1 MSFFDEHFV
10 VVEASST
17 SKEVKPVSKEQI
29 ERDKAEIKQLEEAT
43 LTMDQRS
50 VEMRIRELREAD
62 HRGNQERINSLIKDF
77 KVIDK
82 CLGDESKML
91 LEIKKEEFEAIKKKD
106 SADALNNAR
115 LKNVEAKLGIIKYK
129 SIIKEA
135 AGRPMRN
142 NINDRGNFNSNNRTN
157 DDRRE
162 FTKKLLFGG
171 AVGLAAIVATGV
183 GVTKCNKKGAFVRDN
198 NSTTITSTD
207 GTTSFMEETS
217 TMEVTTSTGDYT
229 LHTIEGFSAPTRE
242 TTEEV
247 VNGTNKDGKKVDNT
261 KKTGATKQTKKLR
274 ETTPKNKKVVISKA
288 TNHSDEVNNSTSQ
301 IPTNKNGERTDKKKN
316 PTPEIKPTGNKGTL
330 PIQPSK
336 KKLTDEQKNA
346 ESVNKA
352 ERIDNNSQYTFVSD
366 DNIYN
371 MNLSQNSNTKVYKLI
386 RR

>member
-10 VVEASST
+10 VEEASST
-17 SKEVKPVSKEQI
+17 SREVKPVSKEQI

-50 VEMRIRELREAD
+50 VAMRIRELREAD
-62 HRGNQERINSLIKDF
+62 HKENQEKINSLIKDF

-82 CLGDESKML
+82 CLGDESKIL

-115 LKNVEAKLGIIKYK
+115 LKNIEAKLGIIKYK

-142 NINDRGNFNSNNRTN
+142 NINDRGNFNSNNRAN

-261 KKTGATKQTKKLR
+261 KKTGETKQTKKLR

-288 TNHSDEVNNSTSQ
+288 TNHSDKVNSTSH
-301 IPTNKNGERTDKKKN
+301 IPTDKNGNRTDKK
-316 PTPEIKPTGNKGTL
+316 PTQEIKPNGNKGTL
-330 PIQPSK
+330 PIQQSK

>member
-288 TNHSDEVNNSTSQ
+288 TNHSDKVNNSTSQ
-301 IPTNKNGERTDKKKN
+301 IPTNKNGERTDKK